1 MVTNKIFINSTF
13 FTLII
18 LMICHINSEP
28 IKTWA
33 STSFYKDINETCSI
47 NLHCQTGCCSKEL
60 CAEAKKCKDI
70 ANEVYKYQVI
80 ACIALVFI
88 FSNYLLLYLRKI
100 KQKFEA
106 KIRNNNA
113 QNPPQNQ
120 NNIYQK

>member
-1 MVTNKIFINSTF
+1 METYKIFINSTF

-18 LMICHINSEP
+18 LMISHINSEP
-28 IKTWA
+28 PKIWT

-70 ANEVYKYQVI
+70 ANDVYKYQVI
-80 ACIALVFI
+80 VCIVLVFI

-100 KQKFEA
+100 KQKFEE

-113 QNPPQNQ
+113 QNSQNQ
-120 NNIYQK
+120 RNNYQK